1 MALKARRPGDLWV
14 SDFSAALLLERSGVA
29 RRVNKRL
36 EDGGSCTSSSSLCAV
51 LRDGDGG
58 GKIMRSALFRVDL
71 LKGVAG
77 GEGDVSIFLRD
88 DWREGDTGGE
98 CLVTEERNSTLE
110 RVDLPGERGACEGSS
125 ILLADSGLRESVDSA
140 WDASASG
147 FSVTLWA
154 PSDAAAATSSLP
166 ADVINSCPSPLR

>member
-29 RRVNKRL
+29 RRVSKRL

-125 ILLADSGLRESVDSA
+125 MLLAESVDSA
-140 WDASASG
+140 CEGDASASG

-166 ADVINSCPSPLR
+166 ADVVNSCPSPLR